1 MKETYNNLPNWA
13 KGAIA
18 VGGVLI
24 VGIFGYK
31 IYQDVKR
38 KRDLKD
44 ASQASDQ
51 ADTELRNLS
60 NQGIKPTISTSQ
72 ATTLAQSLV
81 QSMNGCGTDEN
92 KIYGVFEQ
100 LKNDAD
106 VYMLI
111 KQFGV
116 RFYTPCAASN
126 PVSYAKFLYNDKAF
140 GGDLGTWMG
149 YDLTNAEVQKING
162 IFAKKKIVFRF

>member
-1 MKETYNNLPNWA
+1 M
-13 KGAIA
+13 
-18 VGGVLI
+18 
-24 VGIFGYK
+24 
-31 IYQDVKR
+31 
-38 KRDLKD
+38 KD
-44 ASQASDQ
+44 ATQASDQ

-60 NQGIKPTISTSQ
+60 NQGIKPTISSSQ
-72 ATTLAQSLV
+72 ATTLVQSLV

-111 KQFGV
+111 KQFEV

-126 PVSYAKFLYNDKAF
+126 PVSYAKFLYNNKSF

-149 YDLTNAEVQKING
+149 YDLTNGEVQKING
-162 IFAKKKIVFRF
+162 ILAKKSIKFRF